1 MHSDRRCKGNFLEKE
16 DEILMRQGLPKSNE
30 VVIAGENAA
39 AVPKKWD
46 KEADLVI
53 VGTGFA
59 GLAATLTA
67 RELGL
72 SVLLLEKMPVAGGNS
87 IIAGGGA
94 NAVDPLRQKRQGIE
108 DSIDLHFSQTMAG
121 GDNINDPDK
130 VRYMVDHALADCIN
144 YLEHLGVIWPDK
156 VVRGF
161 GSLYERTH
169 YLGTYTDR
177 QGKKWTHGAANI
189 RAMLDQMKKIGQEIL
204 FRHKITRII
213 REKPL
218 DGSVLGVEADTS
230 GARQSFKARK
240 GVILASGGFGANLEW
255 VVKHDCRL
263 ANTATSNHRGATGE
277 CIKLAEDIGADT
289 LHMDYIQAIPH
300 EVRAP
305 FKAMFFQIES
315 AEVRKVS
322 NSMPYR
328 IFVNR
333 EGNRFVDE
341 GARRDVIKFAG
352 CAQPLFEPMKR
363 IEADSIEELES
374 KLGLPKGSLTETV
387 KKYNTACETGKD
399 WEFGKDPT
407 ILTPLKAGPFR
418 AISKAIMRHHT
429 MGGLLVKGTTGQV
442 IDRWG
447 KVIPGLFAA
456 GEVTGGT
463 HGVNRLGHN
472 ATVDCLVFGQLCA
485 KTVAQVNVPS
495 STSEVQV

>member
-1 MHSDRRCKGNFLEKE
+1 
-16 DEILMRQGLPKSNE
+16 MRQKLTDTKEAGSAGQKTAGLL
-30 VVIAGENAA
+30 
-39 AVPKKWD
+39 KKWD

-59 GLAATLTA
+59 GLAAALTA

-108 DSIDLHFSQTMAG
+108 DSTDLHFMQTIAG
-121 GDNINDPDK
+121 GDYINDPDK
-130 VRYMVDHALADCIN
+130 VRYMVDHALEDCIH
-144 YLEHLGVIWPDK
+144 YLERLGVVWPDK

-169 YLGTYTDR
+169 FVGTYTDR
-177 QGKKWTHGAANI
+177 QGKRWTQGAANI
-189 RAMLDQMKKIGQEIL
+189 RAMLEEVQKIGQEIL
-204 FRHKITRII
+204 FRHKVTGII
-213 REKPL
+213 REKLLAGP
-218 DGSVLGVEADTS
+218 VRGVEVDALGT
-230 GARQSFKARK
+230 RQYFKAKR
-240 GVILASGGFGANLEW
+240 GVILASGGFGANLAW
-255 VVKHDCRL
+255 VVKHDRRL
-263 ANTATSNHRGATGE
+263 AHTATSNHKGATGE
-277 CIKLAEDIGADT
+277 CLKFAEDIGADT
-289 LHMDYIQAIPH
+289 VHMDYIQAIPH

-315 AEVRKVS
+315 AEVRNVS
-322 NSMPYR
+322 DSMPYR
-328 IFVNR
+328 IFVNG
-333 EGNRFVDE
+333 EGKRFVDE

-352 CAQPLFEPMKR
+352 CAQPLFEPRKK
-363 IEADSIEELES
+363 ITADSLEELEVKS
-374 KLGLPKGSLTETV
+374 GLPKGSLVETV
-387 KKYNTACETGKD
+387 KKYNRACATGKD
-399 WEFGKDPT
+399 GEFGKDPT
-407 ILTPLKAGPFR
+407 ILVPLKTGPFV

-442 IDRWG
+442 LDRWG

-463 HGVNRLGHN
+463 HGANRLGHN

-485 KTVAQVNVPS
+485 RTIAQ
-495 STSEVQV
+495 EKGQREDI